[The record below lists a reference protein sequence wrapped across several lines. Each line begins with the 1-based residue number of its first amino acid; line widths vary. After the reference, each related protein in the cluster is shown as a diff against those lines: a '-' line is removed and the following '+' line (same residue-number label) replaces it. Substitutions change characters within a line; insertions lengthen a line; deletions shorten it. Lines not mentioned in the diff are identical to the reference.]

1 MKPRASSSEG
11 LEIGARPDDEGAM
24 PAVSALANAE
34 PSPGDEAEL
43 LRRAGVGDPAAAQ
56 ALFRGHGARVHRT
69 ASRILGAADGDVDD
83 VVQQTFLAAFEGA
96 SSFDG
101 RSSVSTWIVGIAT
114 RRALD
119 LARSRARRARWGNV
133 TSLFGFPSPASI
145 ASPDGAMEQ
154 RSLVERA
161 LAELTP
167 EQRVVFVLSAVEGY
181 TLQEVADMT
190 GTGVST
196 LHARLAAARKRLD
209 AFLASAGEEKSP

>member
-1 MKPRASSSEG
+1 
-11 LEIGARPDDEGAM
+11 M
-24 PAVSALANAE
+24 PAVSVLAIPE
-34 PSPGDEAEL
+34 PSHEDEPAL
-43 LRRAGVGDPAAAQ
+43 LRAAGAGDASAAQ
-56 ALFRGHGARVHRT
+56 AIFRAHGARIHRT

-96 SSFDG
+96 HGFDG
-101 RSSVSTWIVGIAT
+101 RSSVATWLVGIAT

-133 TSLFGFPSPASI
+133 TALFGFPGTAAAPT
-145 ASPDGAMEQ
+145 PDGAMEQ

-167 EQRVVFVLSAVEGY
+167 DQRVVFVLSAVEGH

-190 GTGVST
+190 ATGVST
-196 LHARLAAARKRLD
+196 LHARLTAARKRLD